1 MENILK
7 EKKSKQSRNLVN
19 RRLGRKKIK
28 LTDEESYC
36 IKDERYLLMTEIWI
50 ELKSYR
56 ALTNTGTWVI
66 KEKVLRAQSCQ
77 QNIEAL

>member
-1 MENILK
+1 MGVLHFSLLGSLTHRESINTENTNQQKLSDEGRQELRMENILK

-36 IKDERYLLMTEIWI
+36 IKDEI
-50 ELKSYR
+50 S
-56 ALTNTGTWVI
+56 TND
-66 KEKVLRAQSCQ
+66 
-77 QNIEAL
+77 